1 MRGKMSVRI
10 RKGYFITGVVL
21 IAAFIVGLLSED
33 KFKKEEIWLFNEE
46 NVYETDILKSWTAFK
61 KEHNLSDDVRIG
73 EFSMTLSTI
82 GDFESVKFR
91 LADHS
96 GKKYNIF
103 NYQDCSTCPNLKDS
117 EISVWK
123 EKVKS
128 IKSYPDLMRADD
140 FFTKLEEVNQ
150 QKVFTK
156 ETASSLFL
164 VRTRL
169 WSDEINYPGEYY
181 VLDGTQLNKIEVG
194 SEQNPHKGY
203 NLQILE
209 NTLKDFIP
217 NENTIN
223 IIIGDKAEK

>member
-1 MRGKMSVRI
+1 MSVRI
-10 RKGYFITGVVL
+10 KKSYLIIGLIL
-21 IAAFIVGLLSED
+21 IAAFIVGILSED
-33 KFKKEEIWLFNEE
+33 KFKKEEVWLFSQE
-46 NVYETDILKSWTAFK
+46 NVYETNILESWTAFK
-61 KEHNLSDDVRIG
+61 KEHNFSNDVRIG

-91 LADHS
+91 LADPS
-96 GKKYNIF
+96 GKKFNIF

-128 IKSYPDLMRADD
+128 IKSYPDLMKADD
-140 FFTKLEEVNQ
+140 FFAKLEEVNQ

-181 VLDGTQLNKIEVG
+181 ALEGTQLNKIETSG
-194 SEQNPHKGY
+194 EGNTLRGY

-217 NENTIN
+217 NENTVN
-223 IIIGDKAEK
+223 IIIGDKAE

>member
-1 MRGKMSVRI
+1 MSVRI
-10 RKGYFITGVVL
+10 KKSYLIIGLIL
-21 IAAFIVGLLSED
+21 IAAFIVGILSED
-33 KFKKEEIWLFNEE
+33 KFKKEEVWLFSQE
-46 NVYETDILKSWTAFK
+46 NVYETNILESWTAFK
-61 KEHNLSDDVRIG
+61 KEHNFSNDVRIG

-91 LADHS
+91 LADPS
-96 GKKYNIF
+96 GKKFIIF

-128 IKSYPDLMRADD
+128 IKSYHDLMKADD
-140 FFTKLEEVNQ
+140 FFAKLEEVNQ

-181 VLDGTQLNKIEVG
+181 ALEGTQLNKIETSG
-194 SEQNPHKGY
+194 EGNTLRGY

-217 NENTIN
+217 NENTVN
-223 IIIGDKAEK
+223 IIIGDKAE

>member
-1 MRGKMSVRI
+1 MSVRI
-10 RKGYFITGVVL
+10 KKGYLFIGVIL
-21 IAAFIVGLLSED
+21 IAAFVVGLLSED

-46 NVYETDILKSWTAFK
+46 NVYETNIYESWTAFK
-61 KEHNLSDDVRIG
+61 KEHEFSNDVRIG
-73 EFSMTLSTI
+73 EFSMTISTI

-91 LADHS
+91 LADIS

-117 EISVWK
+117 EISVWN

-128 IKSYPDLMRADD
+128 IKSYSDLMKADD
-140 FFTKLEEVNQ
+140 FFAKLQEVNQ

-169 WSDEINYPGEYY
+169 WSDEIKYPGEYY
-181 VLDGTQLNKIEVG
+181 ALDGTQLNKIE
-194 SEQNPHKGY
+194 SASDQNPLKGY

-217 NENTIN
+217 NENTVN
-223 IIIGDKAEK
+223 IIIGDKVEQ

>member
-1 MRGKMSVRI
+1 MSVRMK
-10 RKGYFITGVVL
+10 KGYLIIGVILV
-21 IAAFIVGLLSED
+21 AAFIVGILSED
-33 KFKKEEIWLFNEE
+33 KFKKEEKWLFNEE
-46 NVYETDILKSWTAFK
+46 NVYETDILENWTAFK
-61 KEHNLSDDVRIG
+61 KEHKFSNDVRIG

-91 LADHS
+91 LADPS

-123 EKVKS
+123 EKVKT
-128 IKSYPDLMRADD
+128 IKGYSDLMKADD
-140 FFTKLEEVNQ
+140 FFVKLEEVNQ

-169 WSDEINYPGEYY
+169 WSDEIKYPGEYY
-181 VLDGTQLNKIEVG
+181 ALDGTQLNKIEAG
-194 SEQNPHKGY
+194 SEQNPLKGY

-217 NENTIN
+217 NENTVN
-223 IIIGDKAEK
+223 IIIGDKAEQ